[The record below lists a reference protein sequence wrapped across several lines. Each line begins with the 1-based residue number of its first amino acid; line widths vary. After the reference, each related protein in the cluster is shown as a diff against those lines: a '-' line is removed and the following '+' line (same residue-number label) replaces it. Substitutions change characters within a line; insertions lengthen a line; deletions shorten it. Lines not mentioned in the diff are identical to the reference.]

1 MGNSNNGGG
10 QRLAYLGPT
19 GGPRPASIPAP
30 PRYLSN
36 LIVRK
41 TFRFVATSGA
51 DGTIYNFSAAKLCS
65 LIGIATTTT
74 NIVQMFEAV
83 QVVMIRC
90 WSSTDQSS
98 GIFLP
103 RTISAEF
110 NGTALGIVGPQG
122 KASDMSTGATRVAHF
137 TLVPP
142 KGSQASQWQS
152 GSTSSPAQFFSI
164 TAGSGAIVDIVL
176 NLTVAGDARSTNNS
190 VTVNG
195 PAVVGQVYWL
205 ALDNNAGGNLSAANV
220 WSPMPE
226 LISIT

>member
-1 MGNSNNGGG
+1 
-10 QRLAYLGPT
+10 
-19 GGPRPASIPAP
+19 
-30 PRYLSN
+30 LSN

-51 DGTIYNFSAAKLCS
+51 DGTTYNFSAAKLCS
-65 LIGIATTTT
+65 LIGIATTST
-74 NIVQMFEAV
+74 NIIQMFESV

-110 NGTALGIVGPQG
+110 NGTSLGIIGPQG
-122 KASDMSTGATRVAHF
+122 KASSMSTGATRVAHF
-137 TLVPP
+137 TLRPP
-142 KGSQASQWQS
+142 KGSQAAQWQS

-164 TAGSGAIVDIVL
+164 TAGNGAIVDIVL
-176 NLTVAGDARSTNNS
+176 NLTVTGDSRSSNNN

-205 ALDNNAGGNLSAANV
+205 ALDNNAGGNLSSADV